1 MNEKERIREILRR
14 VRQVELQS
22 RRKVDESM
30 VGAYHSLFK
39 GAGID
44 FSEVRE
50 YQPGDDIRAIDW
62 NVTARMDRPF
72 LKTYTEERERTLVLA
87 VDLSASGDFGTV
99 AQSKRELAAEVASV
113 LALSASRN
121 QDKVG
126 LLLFTDQ
133 IELYLSPKKGKQ
145 HLLRVIREILFFEPS
160 HRETDLPFALQTLN
174 RLLKRKA
181 IAFVFSD
188 FLDGTSSEEFEAILK
203 LTGQRHDLI
212 CVEMTDPREL
222 ELPKVG
228 IIALEDAERG
238 EVVEIDTKNG
248 QFRENYRQH
257 NLERLKAN
265 AERFKRLGIDHLRLS
280 TDRPYIR
287 ELRRFFQFRN
297 WRR

>member
-248 QFRENYRQH
+248 PFRENYRQH